1 MQKNIYFADDLLAKK
16 EILFNDYLIYIIT
29 RRLFVLYIH
38 RF

>member
-1 MQKNIYFADDLLAKK
+1 MQKNINFADDLLAKK

-29 RRLFVLYIH
+29 RRLFFLYIH